1 MNLGSTTS
9 ISIREQVREAASAVE
24 VNRLDE
30 PILGHKHVPPARDSR
45 GASIQARGLTALT
58 ERNRERG
65 RGACAPE
72 TAIIAATELV

>member
-1 MNLGSTTS
+1 M
-9 ISIREQVREAASAVE
+9 REAASAVE

-45 GASIQARGLTALT
+45 GASIQARGLTALYT

-72 TAIIAATELV
+72 TAIIAATEVV